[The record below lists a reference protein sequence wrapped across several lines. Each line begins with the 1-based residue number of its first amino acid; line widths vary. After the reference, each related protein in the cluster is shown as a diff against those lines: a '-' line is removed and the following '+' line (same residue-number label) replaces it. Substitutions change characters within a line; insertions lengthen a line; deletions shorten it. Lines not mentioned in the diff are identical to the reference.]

1 MPVDSVHLN
10 EVLQAFSKINYSRER
25 KDLSSQVILL
35 LLEVNDQ
42 GMGLQDNLMAVLSE
56 PVSDEI

>member
-1 MPVDSVHLN
+1 VPVDSVHLN